1 MRWNTPRSNGWIGS
15 TTAAS
20 SSQSVMCH
28 QWSSKRS
35 TIVSNPVWPSRP
47 DLNPELSGDPGA
59 IQTDKITLSFGTNA
73 VTVTSYISDPNTG
86 GTPRTYDYSP
96 IQGVNKITSLSALC
110 PSCTTHYSTA
120 TFDANGN
127 FASTTDHNGN
137 QTLYTF

>member
-59 IQTDKITLSFGTNA
+59 IQYLAASETR
-73 VTVTSYISDPNTG
+73 
-86 GTPRTYDYSP
+86 RTYVLFNRKGDALEPVIALWRYSLKP
-96 IQGVNKITSLSALC
+96 LLEQYLSGAD
-110 PSCTTHYSTA
+110 STERDKLIETIA
-120 TFDANGN
+120 DVMLNGEKK
-127 FASTTDHNGN
+127 
-137 QTLYTF
+137 

>member
-59 IQTDKITLSFGTNA
+59 IHSIRSERLLCEQLDYNLLFRWFVGLSIDEPIWDHSSFTKNRDRLIEAKI
-73 VTVTSYISDPNTG
+73 
-86 GTPRTYDYSP
+86 
-96 IQGVNKITSLSALC
+96 
-110 PSCTTHYSTA
+110 
-120 TFDANGN
+120 
-127 FASTTDHNGN
+127 
-137 QTLYTF
+137 